1 MGSTHNQQ
9 GQSVALNILVG
20 LLLVFSGAFF
30 VAWPEKTLAMVI
42 ENQTF
47 EGGGLGEWRTFT
59 TSNGTVGDEG
69 FPDIHPFDVGTQGK
83 INNSVRFQVGHEKFD
98 RKMPGLQGGG
108 IFTTFDSP
116 EGSLTLSCDIA
127 VTYTTPDIKRNLEGG
142 VFELVVDGKVFDQF
156 TTGPI
161 NQGATIRHRLQS
173 TVPVQSGIHDL
184 RIRITRPFGNV
195 GAPFQFIDNIEVSN

>member
-9 GQSVALNILVG
+9 DQSIVLNILVG

-30 VAWPEKTLAMVI
+30 GAWPEKTLAMVM
-42 ENQTF
+42 EHQTF
-47 EGGGLGEWRTFT
+47 EGGGLGEWKTFT
-59 TSNGTVGDEG
+59 TSRGTVGAEG
-69 FPDIHPFDVGTQGK
+69 FPDIHPFDVGTQGQ
-83 INNSVRFQVGHEKFD
+83 INNSVRFQVGHGKFD
-98 RKMPGLQGGG
+98 KTRPGLQGGG

-127 VTYTTPDIKRNLEGG
+127 VTYTTPDKKRNLEGG
-142 VFELVVDGKVFDQF
+142 VFELVIDGTVFDQF

-161 NQGATIRHRLQS
+161 NQGATIRHHLQS
-173 TVPVQSGIHDL
+173 SVPVQSGIHDL
-184 RIRITRPFGNV
+184 RIRITRPFGSV